1 MFKYSAFSK
10 YKAQKTIIDGI
21 EFDSKKEAKRYIELR
36 YLEKIG
42 QIRNLQ
48 RQVPFLLQEGFVNN
62 KGKKIREINYIADF
76 CYTQDGVKIVED
88 VKSPATKTPVY
99 KIKKKMFEYRYPE
112 YKFIES

>member
-10 YKAQKTIIDGI
+10 YKAQKTIVDGI
-21 EFDSKKEAKRYIELR
+21 EFDSKKEANRYLDLK

-42 QIRNLQ
+42 EICNLQ

-76 CYTQDGVKIVED
+76 VYEQNDAKIVED
-88 VKSPATKTPVY
+88 TKGFKTSEY
-99 KIKKKMFEYRYPE
+99 LLKKKMFMYKYRDYE
-112 YKFIES
+112 FIES

>member
-10 YKAQKTIIDGI
+10 YKAQKTTVDGI

-42 QIRNLQ
+42 QICNLQ
-48 RQVPFLLQEGFVNN
+48 RQVPFLLQEGFINN

-76 CYTQDGVKIVED
+76 VYEQFDTKIVED
-88 VKSPATKTPVY
+88 TKGFRTPEY
-99 KIKKKMFEYRYPE
+99 LLKKKMFMYKYRDYE
-112 YKFIES
+112 FIES